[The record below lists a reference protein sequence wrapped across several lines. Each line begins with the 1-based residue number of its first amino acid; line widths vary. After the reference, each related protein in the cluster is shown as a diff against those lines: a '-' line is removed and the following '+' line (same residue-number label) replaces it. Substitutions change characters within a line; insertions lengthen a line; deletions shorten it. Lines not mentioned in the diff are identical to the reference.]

1 MLDHDYNQKNIVKSV
16 KNLVFQR
23 HISVTFNASFQKF
36 SLFIYFNIYFF
47 LMYKENK
54 LT

>member
-23 HISVTFNASFQKF
+23 HISVTIKGFQKF